1 MTTTILVYVII
12 SLMTIGVVG
21 VGFVGLVTA
30 AVFSKFGNTVW
41 AVNRDKQKSE
51 ELKKG
56 KVPFFEPGLE
66 ELVKENVDAG
76 RLKFTTEYSEAI
88 SQADVIMIAVGTP
101 SAPDGTA
108 DLSAVFRAAKSLAP
122 YIKTGAIII
131 VKSTVPPGTNDKVR
145 EIIETGT
152 KKQFYTASVPEFL
165 REGTAVE
172 DTLHPDRILIG
183 SNEPVVIKKLLEL
196 HRPLNGET
204 VVMRPESAQLTK
216 YSANAYLANR
226 IVFINQISDLAEKT
240 GADVQEIIRGMGLDR
255 RIGLHYWWP
264 GLQYGGSCFPKDVKE
279 LAAYARRVGEGDG
292 LFEKIDQLN
301 DGRIL
306 KLLTRFEKTVGGWN
320 RKTVAVLGLSFKPN
334 TDDMREAPSMKV
346 IPLLTAAGAKVSV
359 YDPQASDH
367 AKKIL
372 GDSVAKYSVDPY
384 EAAKDASALIILVEW
399 DEFKSLDLARIK
411 KNMAADAVFIDTRN
425 LYDPR
430 SIKEAGLKY
439 VGIGR

>member
-1 MTTTILVYVII
+1 
-12 SLMTIGVVG
+12 MTIGVVG
-21 VGFVGLVTA
+21 VGFVGLVSA

-41 AVNRDKQKSE
+41 AVNRDKQKSD

-56 KVPFFEPGLE
+56 KIPFFEPGLE
-66 ELVKENVDAG
+66 ELVKESVDAG

-88 SQADVIMIAVGTP
+88 SDADVVMIAVGTP

-108 DLSAVFRAAKSLAP
+108 DLSAVFGAAKSLAP
-122 YIKTGAIII
+122 YIKTGAIVI

-145 EIIETGT
+145 EIIKTIT

-183 SNEPVVIKKLLEL
+183 SDEPQVIKKLLEL

-301 DGRIL
+301 ENRLL
-306 KLLTRFEKTVGGWN
+306 KLLTRFEKVVGGWN
-320 RKTVAVLGLSFKPN
+320 GKTVAVLGLSFKPN

-346 IPLLTAAGAKVSV
+346 IPILTAAGATVSV
-359 YDPQASDH
+359 YDPQVSGH

-372 GDSVAKYSVDPY
+372 GDSVAKYAANPY
-384 EAAKDASALIILVEW
+384 EAVKDADALIILVEW
-399 DEFKSLDLARIK
+399 DEFKSLDLAKVK
-411 KNMAADAVFIDTRN
+411 KNMAPGAVFIDTRN
-425 LYDPR
+425 LYDPQI
-430 SIKEAGLKY
+430 IKEAGLKY

>member
-1 MTTTILVYVII
+1 
-12 SLMTIGVVG
+12 MTIAVVG

-76 RLKFTTEYSEAI
+76 RLKFTVEYPEAI
-88 SQADVIMIAVGTP
+88 READVIMIAVGTP

-108 DLSAVFRAAKSLAP
+108 DLSAVFEAAQSLAP
-122 YIKTGAIII
+122 HIKTGAIII
-131 VKSTVPPGTNDKVR
+131 VKSTVPPGTNNKVK
-145 EIIETGT
+145 EIIKIYT

-183 SNEPVVIKKLLEL
+183 ANEPFVIKKLLEL

-204 VVMRPESAQLTK
+204 VIMRPESAQLTK

-264 GLQYGGSCFPKDVKE
+264 GLGYGGSCYPKDIKE
-279 LAAYARRVGEGDG
+279 LTAYARRVGEGDG

-301 DGRIL
+301 ENRLL
-306 KLLTRFEKTVGGWN
+306 KMLSKFEKAVGGWN
-320 RKTVAVLGLSFKPN
+320 GKTIAVLGLSFKPN

-346 IPLLTAAGAKVSV
+346 IPVLTAAGAAVSV
-359 YDPQASDH
+359 YDPQASGH

-372 GDSVAKYSVDPY
+372 GDSVATYAANPY
-384 EAAKDASALIILVEW
+384 EAVKGATALIILVEW
-399 DEFKSLDLARIK
+399 DEFRSLDLAKIK
-411 KNMAADAVFIDTRN
+411 KNMTTDAVFIDTRN
-425 LYDPR
+425 LYDPQR
-430 SIKEAGLKY
+430 IKEAGLKY

>member
-1 MTTTILVYVII
+1 
-12 SLMTIGVVG
+12 MTIGVVG

-41 AVNRDKQKSE
+41 AVNRDKQKSDD
-51 ELKKG
+51 LKKG
-56 KVPFFEPGLE
+56 KIPFFEPGLE
-66 ELVKENVDAG
+66 ELVKESVEAG
-76 RLKFTTEYSEAI
+76 RLKFTTQYSDAI
-88 SQADVIMIAVGTP
+88 SDADVVMIAVGTP

-108 DLSAVFRAAKSLAP
+108 DLSAVFGAAKSLAP

-145 EIIETGT
+145 EIIETVT

-165 REGTAVE
+165 REGTAVD

-183 SNEPVVIKKLLEL
+183 SNEPAVIKKLLEL

-204 VVMRPESAQLTK
+204 VIMRPESAQLTK
-216 YSANAYLANR
+216 YSSNAYLANR

-240 GADVQEIIRGMGLDR
+240 GADVQEIIRGMGLDS

-301 DGRIL
+301 ENRLL
-306 KLLTRFEKTVGGWN
+306 KLLTRFEKAVGGWN
-320 RKTVAVLGLSFKPN
+320 GKTVAVLGLSFKPN

-346 IPLLTAAGAKVSV
+346 IPLLTAAGATVSV
-359 YDPQASDH
+359 YDPQASGH

-372 GDSVAKYSVDPY
+372 GDSVAKYAVNPY
-384 EAAKDASALIILVEW
+384 EAVKGATALIILVEW
-399 DEFKSLDLARIK
+399 DEFKSLDLPKIK
-411 KNMAADAVFIDTRN
+411 KNMAQGAVFIDTRN
-425 LYDPR
+425 LYDPQI
-430 SIKEAGLKY
+430 IKEAGLKY